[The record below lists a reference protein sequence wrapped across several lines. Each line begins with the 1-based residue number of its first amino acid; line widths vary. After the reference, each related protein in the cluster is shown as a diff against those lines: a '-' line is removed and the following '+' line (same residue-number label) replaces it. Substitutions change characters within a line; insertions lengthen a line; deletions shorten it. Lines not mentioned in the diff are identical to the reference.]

1 MSTTPAAPPPAL
13 VFNRNFEPPY
23 ATLEEIAPGLRRVV
37 ANNPGPYT
45 FRGTATFV
53 VGHGDVAVIDPGP
66 KDEVHTQAILD
77 SLAPTGERIT
87 HILITHTHPD
97 HSPGTKLLK
106 ERTGATTY
114 GWGGH
119 PNEPGTPE
127 DAFDYPKPERDRA
140 NDGEEGNADPHDP
153 EKSSDEHRG
162 DTDFVPDHYLS
173 TGDEVGAGT
182 WRTEALHTP
191 GHIAN
196 HLCFA
201 FPDLGVVFTGDHVMG
216 WSTSVISPPGGHL
229 ADYLRSLEFLAARPE
244 QTYVPTHGAPILLG
258 PDFARGLL
266 AHRRSRTEQ
275 VLAQLK
281 LGQTSIPMIVEALY
295 VGLDQR
301 LIAAAGRSILAHM
314 IDLIE
319 KGHVVATSKPGMRI
333 GTASAFSLA

>member
-1 MSTTPAAPPPAL
+1 MSTTPASTPAL
-13 VFNRNFEPPY
+13 VFNRDFDPPY
-23 ATLEEIAPGLRRVV
+23 GTLEEIVPGLRRVV

-77 SLAPTGERIT
+77 SLAATGERIT

-106 ERTGATTY
+106 ERTGAETY

-127 DAFDYPKPERDRA
+127 DAFDYPKPKRDNA
-140 NDGEEGNADPHDP
+140 TETTDNEADPHDP
-153 EKSSDEHRG
+153 EKSSEEHRG
-162 DTDFVPDHYLS
+162 DTEFVPDHYLS
-173 TGDEVGAGT
+173 TGDEVATST
-182 WRTEALHTP
+182 WRAEALHTP

-201 FPDLGVVFTGDHVMG
+201 FPELGVVFTGDHVMG

-229 ADYLRSLEFLAARPE
+229 ADYLRSLELLTTRPE
-244 QTYVPTHGAPILLG
+244 QMYVPTHGSPIPQG
-258 PDFARGLL
+258 PEFALGLL
-266 AHRRSRTEQ
+266 AHRRTRTEQ

-281 LGQTSIPMIVEALY
+281 LGQTSIPTIVEALY
-295 VGLDQR
+295 VGLDER
-301 LIAAAGRSILAHM
+301 LIPAAGRSILAHM

-319 KGHVVATSKPGMRI
+319 KGHVVATTKPGMRI
-333 GTASAFSLA
+333 GTASVFSLA